1 MSDRQPPK
9 FGLTMIENAASPP
22 TGPSSMS
29 GVGAKPRRWHQSVAG
44 RLLVAFLL
52 IVALTVAGT
61 TLSIFR
67 FSTLNDVL
75 HRLVD
80 VSLPAVKIALEI
92 EARAV
97 QVTGAASQ
105 LRNAEDGVALFGQT
119 EKISGQIE
127 RLWGGLTA
135 LRAMV
140 GDAPANIRLQE
151 QVAAIDA
158 KVGELNR
165 AVGTKIILASRRQQ
179 LADELAEALYAL
191 SSTIYEFKRTIA
203 DAPLANDLIADIS
216 KQVLMLDT
224 LAAQVTTASKTQQ
237 LDTLR
242 ERFVDAKGRLNDDL
256 TGLRRML
263 TPGGSSMTELQT
275 SIEALLD
282 QVGGDKGLL
291 VSRQEELRAVRLID
305 SLQETLQGLGDDLR
319 DQVQALVRAAET
331 ESSQASE
338 RSVGEIA
345 QSRLW
350 LILIAVSSLLL
361 AVLVMWQFV
370 FRYVVTRL
378 RELSHS
384 MLAVAQ
390 GNLATPIPA
399 AGPDELG
406 DMSRALTVFRDNAR
420 EIRAARE
427 EAERS
432 RAAAEAASRTKSAF
446 LANMSHELRTPLNAI
461 IGYSEI
467 LVEDAADRGDKTS
480 IADLEK
486 IQGAGKHLLSL
497 INDILDLSKIEA
509 GRMDIYLEQVFLS
522 MLIGEVKSIVE
533 PMVRKNDNQ
542 LAIECAHDIGSMR
555 TDLVKLKQSLI
566 NLLSNAAKFTKQG
579 KVTLRVSRER
589 ADDGQAWVKFAVSD
603 SGIGMTDEQMGR
615 LFQAFTQAD
624 SSTTRTYGGT
634 GLGLTI
640 TKHFC
645 AMLGGSIDVKSK
657 SGQGA
662 TFTISLPDRSAKQVA
677 AEFADRVAP
686 SSEQVQRSISV
697 LVVDDDPVTHDVLSA
712 TLGKEGYHVMHARD
726 GNEAIEMM
734 RATPPDIVTLDV
746 MMPEIDGWSVL
757 GIMKS
762 DPELEHIPVIM
773 LTIVDDRNLG
783 FSLGASEFMTKPVD
797 RNKLIMLLR
806 KFAPTADRSVVLVV
820 DDDADVRQVVKSAIE
835 GAGLKSAEV
844 VNGRAAL
851 SWLDDNPMPALVL
864 LDLMMPEVDG
874 FEFLER
880 IREDERFATL
890 PVVVLTAK
898 DLTDAERNFLA
909 ERTLLVLSKG
919 AQPITSLGGA
929 LAAIAGR
936 NRVRQ
941 PNMNRDEQQ

>member
-1 MSDRQPPK
+1 MSD
-9 FGLTMIENAASPP
+9 
-22 TGPSSMS
+22 
-29 GVGAKPRRWHQSVAG
+29 VGAKPRRWHQGVAG
-44 RLLVAFLL
+44 RLLIAFLL

-61 TLSIFR
+61 VLSIFR

-92 EARAV
+92 EARAI

-119 EKISGQIE
+119 EKITAQIE
-127 RLWGGLTA
+127 RLWAGLTT
-135 LRAMV
+135 LRTMV
-140 GDAPANIRLQE
+140 GEDAPVNTRLQE

-165 AVGTKIILASRRQQ
+165 AVSAKIILASRRLQ
-179 LADELAEALYAL
+179 LADDLAEAVYAL
-191 SSTIYEFKRTIA
+191 SGTIYEFKRTIEG
-203 DAPLANDLIADIS
+203 APLANLLIADIS
-216 KQVLMLDT
+216 KQLLVLDT

-237 LDTLR
+237 LDELR
-242 ERFVDAKGRLNDDL
+242 RRFVDGKERVNDDL
-256 TGLRRML
+256 TGLRRMFAADDS
-263 TPGGSSMTELQT
+263 GISELQT
-275 SIEALLD
+275 SIEAVLD
-282 QVGGDKGLL
+282 QIGGDKGLL
-291 VSRQEELRAVRLID
+291 VARQEELRAVRLID
-305 SLQETLQGLGDDLR
+305 TLQGALQGLGDDFR
-319 DQVQALVRAAET
+319 DQVQVLVRQAEA
-331 ESSQASE
+331 ESSQAFD
-338 RSVGEIA
+338 RSVAEITE
-345 QSRLW
+345 SRLW

-370 FRYVVTRL
+370 VRYVVTRL

-390 GNLATPIPA
+390 GHLTTPIPA

-432 RAAAEAASRTKSAF
+432 RAEAEAASRTKSAF

-467 LVEDAADRGDKTS
+467 LVEDATDRGDKTS

-486 IQGAGKHLLSL
+486 IQGAGKHLLGL

-509 GRMDIYLEQVFLS
+509 GRMDVYLEQVFLNV
-522 MLIGEVKSIVE
+522 LIDEVKSIVE
-533 PMVRKNDNQ
+533 PMVRKNDNR
-542 LAIECAHDIGSMR
+542 LAIECAPDIGSMR
-555 TDLVKLKQSLI
+555 TDLVKLKQGLI

-579 KVTLRVSRER
+579 KVTLRVWRQREG
-589 ADDGQAWVKFAVSD
+589 DGRTSVKFAVAD
-603 SGIGMTDEQMGR
+603 TGIGMNDEQMAR

-624 SSTTRTYGGT
+624 SSTTRTFGGT
-634 GLGLTI
+634 GLGLAI

-645 AMLGGSIDVKSK
+645 TMLGGSIDVASK
-657 SGQGA
+657 PGQGA
-662 TFTISLPDRSAKQVA
+662 TFTISLPDRAAKHVA
-677 AEFADRVAP
+677 AEVDDRAAP
-686 SSEQVQRSISV
+686 SSGKMQRSISV
-697 LVVDDDPVTHDVLSA
+697 LVVDDDPVVHDVLA
-712 TLGKEGYHVMHARD
+712 TTLGKEGYHVLHAHD
-726 GNEAIEMM
+726 GNEALTIM
-734 RATPPDIVTLDV
+734 RKTPPDIVTLDV
-746 MMPEIDGWSVL
+746 MMPGIDGWSVL

-762 DPELEHIPVIM
+762 EPGLEHIPVIM

-797 RNKLIMLLR
+797 RSKLIALLR
-806 KFAPTADRSVVLVV
+806 KLTPSAGRSVVLVV
-820 DDDADVRQVVKSAIE
+820 DDDADVRRVVKSAIE
-835 GAGLKSAEV
+835 GVGLKSAEV
-844 VNGRAAL
+844 GHGRAAL
-851 SWLDDNPMPALVL
+851 NWLDENPLPALVV

-880 IREDERFATL
+880 VRGDERFADL

-898 DLTDAERNFLA
+898 ELTQAERNFLV

-919 AQPITSLGGA
+919 AQPITSLGRA

-936 NRVRQ
+936 NRGRQ
-941 PNMNRDEQQ
+941 PNVARDQRQ